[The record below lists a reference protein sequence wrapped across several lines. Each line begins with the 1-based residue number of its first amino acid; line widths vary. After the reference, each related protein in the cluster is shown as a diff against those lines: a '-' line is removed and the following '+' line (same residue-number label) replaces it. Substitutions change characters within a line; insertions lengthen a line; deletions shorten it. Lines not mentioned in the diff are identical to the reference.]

1 MKWLDVLI
9 ILTLALISA
18 FVLYLW
24 LIVLILVLGCIL

>member
-18 FVLYLW
+18 VVSYW
-24 LIVLILVLGCIL
+24 WLVLLVVFLGCVL